1 MGDRIKQMMDIQSK
15 ALDLFAKKNVDYGD
29 AFASYGIIGVLIRIQ
44 DKIQRALS
52 ITSNN
57 ITLVEDE
64 GMSDTMLDLHNYA
77 AMALMLM
84 EEGKSDNCLET
95 NINAQSIEF
104 LDVGGENDDEYQD
117 YQDYQ
122 EYNDGDFNPYISI
135 SYPFQV
141 NNAIEYDNECEERD
155 DHICQE
161 V

>member
-15 ALDLFAKKNVDYGD
+15 ALDLFTKKNVDYGD

-57 ITLVEDE
+57 IALVEDE

-95 NINAQSIEF
+95 NINAHSIEF
-104 LDVGGENDDEYQD
+104 LEVGDENDDE

-135 SYPFQV
+135 PYPFQV
-141 NNAIEYDNECEERD
+141 NNAIEYDNECEELDERD
-155 DHICQE
+155 LHIYQE